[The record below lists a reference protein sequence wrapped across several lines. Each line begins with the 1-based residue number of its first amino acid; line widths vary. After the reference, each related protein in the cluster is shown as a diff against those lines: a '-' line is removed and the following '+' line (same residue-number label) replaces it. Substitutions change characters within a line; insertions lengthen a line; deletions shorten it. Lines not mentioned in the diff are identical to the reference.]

1 MKTSNSKPGKLLSK
15 SLLQPARLALLAL
28 IVFSVFLPTF
38 AEAKN
43 KVDLEDVAI
52 KGELQNDNRLRILS
66 RERNQLKNYVKYRT
80 NYRPEV
86 LEDQPRPASAARY
99 SF

>member
-1 MKTSNSKPGKLLSK
+1 MKTSNQSTFINTILRRRG
-15 SLLQPARLALLAL
+15 LLQ
-28 IVFSVFLPTF
+28 FSVAAVLAISLFLP
-38 AEAKN
+38 ALAAAKN
-43 KVDLEDVAI
+43 KVDLDDVNI

-80 NYRPEV
+80 NYRSEV
-86 LEDQPRPASAARY
+86 LEDQPKPASAARY